1 MSAENLSSSL
11 YLMKDISC
19 TKRKL
24 QLEKNFLSHVNG
36 NEETIYQVTV
46 VIDEHFHS
54 LAEKPYYFTIIYD
67 YLSLVTQTRL
77 L

>member
-24 QLEKNFLSHVNG
+24 QPEENFLSHVNENG
-36 NEETIYQVTV
+36 QTIYQVTV

-54 LAEKPYYFTIIYD
+54 LAEKTYYFTIIYD
-67 YLSLVTQTRL
+67 YLSLVTRTPL